1 MFLQMQRDYY
11 QKNKEVIEINIITY
25 PLKKK
30 IKEVNMQKIGIIIFL
45 KIKRMKKEHMEKID
59 IIICQNKK
67 SKS

>member
-1 MFLQMQRDYY
+1 ML
-11 QKNKEVIEINIITY
+11 KLNIITN

-30 IKEVNMQKIGIIIFL
+30 MKEVNMQKIGIIIFL